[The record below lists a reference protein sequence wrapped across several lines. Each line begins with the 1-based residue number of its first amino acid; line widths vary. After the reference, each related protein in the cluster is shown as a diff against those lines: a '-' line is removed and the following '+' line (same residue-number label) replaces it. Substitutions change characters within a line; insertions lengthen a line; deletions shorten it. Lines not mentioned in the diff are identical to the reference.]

1 MQVKPPRRT
10 RTGWLLP
17 VDGDGGPAAFAIEA
31 KSLLI
36 RSLTFT
42 SQGTRF
48 VELARNLESRPT
60 LAVPEPRC

>member
-17 VDGDGGPAAFAIEA
+17 VAGDGGPAAFAIEA

-36 RSLTFT
+36 QSLTLAT
-42 SQGTRF
+42 QGTRI
-48 VELARNLESRPT
+48 VELARNLESRPR

>member
-17 VDGDGGPAAFAIEA
+17 VAGDGGPATFAIDG

-36 RSLTFT
+36 RSLTLT
-42 SQGTRF
+42 TQGTRI
-48 VELARNLESRPT
+48 VEYARPLASRPT